1 MDKLRAGEVFALF
14 SENEPESGSYIT
26 LHVTEAPVLE
36 AELRLHQRIHG
47 RTELASTKFYKG
59 SCRRGP

>member
-26 LHVTEAPVLE
+26 LHVTAAPVLA
-36 AELRLHQRIHG
+36 AELRLPQRIPG
-47 RTELASTKFYKG
+47 RPELASTKFYKG